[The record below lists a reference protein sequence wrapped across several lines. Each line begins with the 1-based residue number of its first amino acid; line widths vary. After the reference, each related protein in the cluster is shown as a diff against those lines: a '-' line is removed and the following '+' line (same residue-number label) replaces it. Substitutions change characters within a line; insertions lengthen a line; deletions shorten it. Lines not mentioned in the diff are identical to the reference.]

1 MKDYTL
7 HRADQ
12 NKFILRYYR
21 AEDRII
27 VEYAD
32 GTTWK
37 YEDTEEN
44 EATIQEKM
52 KDQVAK
58 DSKAKGQS
66 CVNGRNLSA
75 ILSGATV
82 VGLGVLG
89 YVNPEIPLYLT
100 GGLAG
105 LTATIGA
112 VKIVK
117 NQSII
122 SDINKHRYFHKNA
135 DKLNQTAIANAV
147 LLTGTS
153 RKMKKL
159 VASTEEGQMPFDY
172 NSIEKLSLKDLKT
185 IMANLEKDEYFG
197 LSYKEEDKQPIKQ
210 NIKK

>member
-7 HRADQ
+7 NKADK

-21 AEDRII
+21 SEDRII

-32 GTTWK
+32 GTIWK

-52 KDQVAK
+52 KEQVAK

-66 CVNGRNLSA
+66 CVNGRNLSVV
-75 ILSGATV
+75 LTGATV

-100 GGLAG
+100 GGIAG
-105 LTATIGA
+105 LTTAIGA
-112 VKIVK
+112 VKIAK
-117 NQSII
+117 NQTVIN
-122 SDINKHRYFHKNA
+122 DINKHIFFHKNA
-135 DKLNQTAIANAV
+135 EKLNQTAIANAV

-153 RKMKKL
+153 KKMQRL
-159 VASTEEGQMPFDY
+159 VSQTEEGKMPFDY

>member
-7 HRADQ
+7 HKADQ

-66 CVNGRNLSA
+66 CVNGRNLSVV
-75 ILSGATV
+75 LTGATV

-112 VKIVK
+112 VKIAK

>member
-7 HRADQ
+7 HKADQ

-112 VKIVK
+112 VKIAK

-185 IMANLEKDEYFG
+185 IIANLEKDEYFG

>member
-7 HRADQ
+7 NKADK

-52 KDQVAK
+52 KEQVAK
-58 DSKAKGQS
+58 DSKAKVQS
-66 CVNGRNLSA
+66 CVKGRNLSVA
-75 ILSGATV
+75 LTGATV

-100 GGLAG
+100 GGIAG
-105 LTATIGA
+105 LTTAIGA
-112 VKIVK
+112 VKIAK
-117 NQSII
+117 NQTVIN
-122 SDINKHRYFHKNA
+122 DIYKHRFFHKNA

-153 RKMKKL
+153 KKMQRL
-159 VASTEEGQMPFDY
+159 VSQTEEGKMPFDY
-172 NSIEKLSLKDLKT
+172 NTIEKLSLKDLKT
-185 IMANLEKDEYFG
+185 IMENLEKDEYFG
-197 LSYKEEDKQPIKQ
+197 LSYKEEDKQPNKQ
-210 NIKK
+210 NNKK

>member
-7 HRADQ
+7 HKADQ

-112 VKIVK
+112 VKIAK

>member
-7 HRADQ
+7 HKADQ

-75 ILSGATV
+75 VLTGATV

-112 VKIVK
+112 VKIAK